1 MRLLAF
7 LLACSLP
14 STALAQWDRE
24 TSPVDLPGYSVTTPD
39 TPEAV
44 NLNPSALAFLPSWGL
59 AYVHADTAEGGQRRG
74 NGDGFY
80 AASPLFFGFAAGLAV
95 DSIRPT
101 LGVPE
106 NAERTMVSLALAW
119 GLQDALSVG
128 AALRFLASGD
138 VRFDGVTTLDLSA
151 SWRPVDWLAL
161 SFLARDVV
169 GPRLGGTLESVPRSF
184 LLGAALR
191 PFGSRVLSLDFA
203 GALDEDGRV
212 GARAAAE
219 ATVPY
224 VGRLIAAAELS
235 RLDGPDPA
243 VRVTGGVAV
252 DWGQVGVGGGV
263 AVGDGLEAAPGWYAS
278 ARLEGAQ
285 REGLPRGS
293 YVLDVEL
300 GGLGARGIVYV
311 VRRLERA
318 LYDERVR
325 GVYLRPRGSGIGLAY
340 AQEIRMLV
348 DQLREAGKPVVC
360 HLDDAAGSEWYAC
373 AGADRILLD
382 PAGGV
387 RLTGVSSELMHF
399 GEVLRDLGVR
409 ADFVRIGAW
418 KSATEQFLNDAQ
430 TAPAR
435 AQTESILDL
444 AYRRL
449 VFDAAG
455 DQEMSRAD
463 LRALI
468 DRGPL
473 LPQQALDAGV
483 VHALADEND
492 LDDELREAFG
502 GSFPRERGAPWEVPE
517 RWGHR
522 PQIGVV
528 VIDGTMVD
536 GENVDIPLL
545 GLHFSGGRT
554 VSRAIDR
561 LAADPSVRAIVIRVD
576 SGGGSVMAADQ
587 IYRAISRARRRKP
600 VIASLGAVAASGGY
614 YVASACHE
622 IWADPSTITGSIGIW
637 FGKVDFAPLGEEIGV
652 SLEQVGRGQ
661 HAGATSLY
669 RAFTPEERHAL
680 SENVREW
687 YRMFL
692 RRVARGRGM
701 RVAEVDAVGRGRIWM
716 GDQAIDNGLVDHLG
730 GVGSALAAARRAA
743 GVGPEVGIRLEP
755 DRPATLLDYALS
767 LLGIGA
773 SPIDPVGLET
783 QDAVLA
789 RVAPELRATVSAA
802 TTLRLLG
809 SGSAMALMPN
819 AVVPR

>member
-1 MRLLAF
+1 MH
-7 LLACSLP
+7 
-14 STALAQWDRE
+14 DR
-24 TSPVDLPGYSVTTPD
+24 P
-39 TPEAV
+39 
-44 NLNPSALAFLPSWGL
+44 
-59 AYVHADTAEGGQRRG
+59 
-74 NGDGFY
+74 
-80 AASPLFFGFAAGLAV
+80 
-95 DSIRPT
+95 
-101 LGVPE
+101 
-106 NAERTMVSLALAW
+106 
-119 GLQDALSVG
+119 
-128 AALRFLASGD
+128 
-138 VRFDGVTTLDLSA
+138 GVTRDRLSA
-151 SWRPVDWLAL
+151 EVEWQGRQFMLVD
-161 SFLARDVV
+161 
-169 GPRLGGTLESVPRSF
+169 
-184 LLGAALR
+184 
-191 PFGSRVLSLDFA
+191 
-203 GALDEDGRV
+203 
-212 GARAAAE
+212 
-219 ATVPY
+219 
-224 VGRLIAAAELS
+224 
-235 RLDGPDPA
+235 
-243 VRVTGGVAV
+243 TG
-252 DWGQVGVGGGV
+252 
-263 AVGDGLEAAPGWYAS
+263 
-278 ARLEGAQ
+278 
-285 REGLPRGS
+285 
-293 YVLDVEL
+293 
-300 GGLGARGIVYV
+300 
-311 VRRLERA
+311 
-318 LYDERVR
+318 
-325 GVYLRPRGSGIGLAY
+325 GIGLLKGEQGGDDF
-340 AQEIRMLV
+340 AQEIVTQVQVALDDV
-348 DQLREAGKPVVC
+348 DVILFVVSVHEGIVPMDLEVAGMLREAGKPVVC

-716 GDQAIDNGLVDHLG
+716 GDQAIDNGLADHLG

-773 SPIDPVGLET
+773 SPIDPVALET